1 MQDLTKLS
9 DAELKAYA
17 RKLSFD
23 ISKYHNFQLTKKI
36 QLNSA
41 YGAMGN
47 QYFRFY
53 DIRLAEAV
61 TLSGQLVIQWISKDI
76 NIYLNSILETKDV
89 DYVIAIDTDSIYLN
103 LKHLVHK
110 VYNGNI
116 PADKYKIVDF
126 LDKVSS
132 TKIQDTI
139 DKSCKKLRTYLNART
154 QKMQMKRESIADKA
168 IWTAKKRYILNVY
181 DVEGV
186 RYETPKLKIQGI
198 EAVKSSTPEVCRQK
212 IKDAVNLILTKTQ
225 TELYTYIDTFKSEFK
240 SLSPEMIAFPRGC
253 NGISKYSDSK
263 IVYKTGTPIHVR
275 GALVYNKLIKEKK
288 LEKKYPC
295 IQEGDK
301 IKFLYLRTPNHIQQN
316 VITMSE
322 EGLPQEL
329 NLHKY
334 VDYDLQFEKTFL
346 DPLKIILAAIN
357 WSSKKTMSFDDL

>member
-53 DIRLAEAV
+53 DTRLAEAV
-61 TLSGQLVIQWISKDI
+61 TMSGQLVIQWLAKDI
-76 NIYLNSILETKDV
+76 NAYLNTLLKTSNL

-103 LKHLVHK
+103 LKSLVQTA
-110 VYNGNI
+110 YNKNL
-116 PADKYKIVDF
+116 PDDKSKIVEF
-126 LDKVSS
+126 LDKVSN
-132 TKIQDTI
+132 TKIQSVI
-139 DKSCKKLRTYLNART
+139 DKSCKDLKEYMNARS

-181 DVEGV
+181 DNEGV

-198 EAVKSSTPEVCRQK
+198 EAVKSSTPQVCRQK

-225 TELYTYIDTFKSEFK
+225 SDLYTYIDTFKSEFK
-240 SLSPEMIAFPRGC
+240 KLSPEDIAFPRGC
-253 NGISKYSDSK
+253 NGISTYSDGKS
-263 IVYKTGTPIHVR
+263 VYKKGTPIHVR

-288 LEKKYPC
+288 LEMKYPC

-301 IKFLYLRTPNHIQQN
+301 IKFIYLRTPNHIQQN

-322 EGLPQEL
+322 DGLPQEL

-334 VDYDLQFEKTFL
+334 VDYELQFEKTFL
-346 DPLKIILAAIN
+346 DPLKIILDAIN
-357 WSSKKTMSFDDL
+357 WSTKKTMSFDDL